1 MKKAKIM
8 KIHKKKYQF
17 SPFLLF
23 SINFE
28 LLDSSKGI
36 LGGSKNRN
44 FFVLGVAERGTNRSP
59 HNTKQSLINSII
71 KVFANFD
78 RESVVNTCSRV
89 RFRLEEV
96 VDVKGDFIR

>member
-1 MKKAKIM
+1 MYGPIARQIRIPWTFLCGAWLRGALTGPLI
-8 KIHKKKYQF
+8 IH
-17 SPFLLF
+17 
-23 SINFE
+23 
-28 LLDSSKGI
+28 
-36 LGGSKNRN
+36 
-44 FFVLGVAERGTNRSP
+44 
-59 HNTKQSLINSII
+59 KQSLINSII